1 MKIVLRNLYDSGI
14 RLNKEKSALGKEK
27 VVFLGHEI
35 SSEGIRP
42 HSQKQSAI
50 DKFPKPKTSEQL
62 RSFLGMASYIGQRF
76 VESYATLAA
85 PLWDMLKEKSTLV
98 WTQDTERAFFDL
110 RKSITEA
117 QCLTFFDPTAPI
129 VVQTDASPVGLSGV
143 MLQNNKIVCLASRKL
158 SPVEKRYSQLE
169 KEFLAIVFALHRFRH
184 LLFGSNFHVQTD
196 NRALIFFFKRN
207 IDSLP
212 MRIQRW
218 MLTLQP
224 FNFSIEHI
232 PGKKNFIAD
241 TLSRSPVDEESKA
254 LNEEKCEYTA
264 FFVNQAV
271 TPVTVDEIAR
281 FTAEDD
287 LLCEVKRSIDEGWP
301 ASSRRSCPQ
310 FFNIRQ
316 ELTCVPVG
324 DFFVICRFDRSV
336 IPISLRQ
343 RILEIAHEG
352 HIGVSKMKE
361 TLRTH
366 AYWPGL
372 STDVEDFSKRCSICL
387 KFSSINTKAP
397 LQQVANEVESPWE
410 KIALDLTG
418 PSEKTNNK
426 ILLTIIDYY
435 SRYPFACVVS
445 SGSSEQ
451 IIGKLIEV
459 FSKFGFPSEL
469 VTDNGTCF
477 TSQTFADFLAS
488 LGIKHLRSSIYF
500 PSSNGVV
507 ERFHATLKSRSEKLV
522 ASGLS
527 FTLAL
532 EQALFDIRST
542 PHEGTGQTPF
552 FFCST
557 DQ

>member
-184 LLFGSNFHVQTD
+184 LLFGSNFHV
-196 NRALIFFFKRN
+196 
-207 IDSLP
+207 
-212 MRIQRW
+212 
-218 MLTLQP
+218 
-224 FNFSIEHI
+224 
-232 PGKKNFIAD
+232 
-241 TLSRSPVDEESKA
+241 
-254 LNEEKCEYTA
+254 
-264 FFVNQAV
+264 
-271 TPVTVDEIAR
+271 
-281 FTAEDD
+281 
-287 LLCEVKRSIDEGWP
+287 
-301 ASSRRSCPQ
+301 
-310 FFNIRQ
+310 
-316 ELTCVPVG
+316 
-324 DFFVICRFDRSV
+324 
-336 IPISLRQ
+336 
-343 RILEIAHEG
+343 
-352 HIGVSKMKE
+352 
-361 TLRTH
+361 
-366 AYWPGL
+366 
-372 STDVEDFSKRCSICL
+372 
-387 KFSSINTKAP
+387 
-397 LQQVANEVESPWE
+397 
-410 KIALDLTG
+410 
-418 PSEKTNNK
+418 
-426 ILLTIIDYY
+426 
-435 SRYPFACVVS
+435 
-445 SGSSEQ
+445 
-451 IIGKLIEV
+451 
-459 FSKFGFPSEL
+459 
-469 VTDNGTCF
+469 
-477 TSQTFADFLAS
+477 
-488 LGIKHLRSSIYF
+488 
-500 PSSNGVV
+500 
-507 ERFHATLKSRSEKLV
+507 
-522 ASGLS
+522 S